1 MATITTRSGKGSPL
15 TNSEVDS
22 NFSNINTELGQKE
35 SASNKGVANGYASLD
50 GSGKVPSAQ
59 LPSYVDDVVEGANL
73 AALPAT
79 GETGKIYVTLDTN
92 KTYRWSGSAYVEIS
106 ASPGST
112 DAVTEGSTNLYF
124 TNARARS
131 AISASGSLSYNSS
144 TGVLSYTAPTAVSQ
158 LSNDSGYITSSALS
172 PYLTSATAASTYQTA
187 LVSGTSIKTVNGNS
201 LLGSGNIQID
211 AGVSSFN
218 TRTGAIT
225 LTSGDVT
232 TALGFTPYNA
242 TNPSGYTNNTGTVTS
257 VSGTGTVSGL
267 TLTGTV
273 TGSGSLTLGGTLSL
287 TSGQVTTALGYTP
300 YNSSNP
306 SGYITSSSSITGN
319 AGSATTA
326 ARSTIEDTRAAQRT
340 PNAYD
345 DYRASYEFTNQIV
358 GSDWHTAF
366 TMQGWH
372 DGYAAWQ
379 IIGPASTSAHENF
392 YLRSGINTTWN
403 SARTILHSGNYTS
416 YSAFSGLVTSSGNNG
431 FANAT
436 YFGAVRNPIWSFG
449 NASSYGI
456 SYYQGS
462 AGRDGI
468 DTITLHPNGS
478 TTATGATFA
487 TNSNNAFVNNNV
499 VLNAANYTSYSPSL
513 TGSGASGAWSISTT
527 SDFLHSDRDF
537 PSGTLIT
544 TDINYAVSSGD
555 PFVLEIRGNSYGN
568 AVPLDIQYQGYI
580 YSDTIIS
587 HGGVS
592 NGLNISG
599 LVAINNGGN
608 LCFWFPSQGYW
619 NGYYVKVYVP
629 YSGRQRNRV
638 TSISGSGKPTTAKE
652 VGLSANIRQSLHSGN
667 YTSYSPSL
675 TGSGAS
681 GTWGISITGNA
692 ATAYGLDVHT
702 GRNSDANKVV
712 RTDGNGYIQAGWI
725 NTVSGNLGS
734 GSRLNRVWCSD
745 DQYMRYLSL
754 AEFKMQM
761 GLSAKNTFQRHVDY
775 TADSNYWVGS
785 FGGSGMGAN
794 ETFHGG
800 SGFIDLW
807 GGTNFP
813 PSTSHVMGFN
823 ALHYTTN
830 SFGSTGGN
838 AYGIQVVGQYDQGG
852 LLFSRACSGGSF
864 SAWRRQLDDNNYSS
878 YALPLSGGTIAG
890 NGVID
895 FGPNSSWSA
904 TLRVGGNGH
913 GGSGRASVVTT
924 NGNLHLDGGGAG
936 TGLYLNYYVNGPIY
950 ATSSTHNV
958 IHAGNYSSY
967 ALPLSGGTLS
977 GILYS
982 VGIQPTGVGG
992 NSGVAGDNDYK
1003 WGYQEAGA
1011 WSHPYPD
1018 LILAYHTGMKFGAN
1032 TGYGGMRFYADH
1044 PYRNPA
1050 ELFSVG
1056 NGDSNVRV
1064 INTLYSYAYRGNG
1077 NVAGT
1082 GEATYHPAGIYS
1094 TSTNWLYGTMYR
1106 NGSNT
1111 YSSGGGIYST
1121 NEIVCDHNYGRGLN
1135 GVYDSYR
1142 FQHVWMMGTAYQ
1154 LAANGTTTGNAYG
1167 IAWSHPNAGGA
1178 AGNLT
1183 DHGMLIIN
1191 NGGFRCAISN
1201 SIVASGNI
1209 TAYSD
1214 ERLKKNWRGM
1224 PDNFVER
1231 LAQVRVGCYERIDD
1245 GTQQV
1250 GVSAQSLQ
1258 PLLPEAIQ
1266 TAKDEIGTLSV
1277 SYGNAAMASAV
1288 ELAKELVMLKRELA
1302 EIKSRLH

>member
-73 AALPAT
+73 ASLPAT

-172 PYLTSATAASTYQTA
+172 SYLTSATAASTYQTA

-242 TNPSGYTNNTGTVTS
+242 TNPSGYITSSSNITGTAAGITGYTIDSENGTPTTLMSRNTAGDSS
-257 VSGTGTVSGL
+257 VGSRFHFKTATALDGMSALVGLNWGGAAGTYKNFAVYDYPNSRVVFRAYGETRNFEVFGALTVGGNTALHAANYNSYSP
-267 TLTGTV
+267 TLTGT
-273 TGSGSLTLGGTLSL
+273 GASGTWG
-287 TSGQVTTALGYTP
+287 
-300 YNSSNP
+300 
-306 SGYITSSSSITGN
+306 ISITGN
-319 AGSATTA
+319 ANYASSAGSASTA
-326 ARSTIEDTRAAQRT
+326 TRSTIEDTRAAQRT

-403 SARTILHSGNYTS
+403 SARTILHSGNYSS

-436 YFGAVRNPIWSFG
+436 WFASVRNPIWSFG
-449 NASSYGI
+449 NSSSYGI
-456 SYYQGS
+456 SYFQGS
-462 AGRDGI
+462 AGRDGT

-478 TTATGATFA
+478 TTATGAAFA
-487 TNSNNAFVNNNV
+487 ANGNNAFVNNNV

-513 TGSGASGAWSISTT
+513 TGSGASGTWSISTT

-555 PFVLEIRGNSYGN
+555 PFVLEIRGNSYGS
-568 AVPLDIQYQGYI
+568 AVPLDIQCQGYI
-580 YSDTIIS
+580 YSDTIIN
-587 HGGVS
+587 HGGIA

-681 GTWGISITGNA
+681 GTWSINVTGNA
-692 ATAYGLDVHT
+692 GSASSLAGGGTINNANFNGIMQFPSGASGATFGANHYSMGKDIANGGWSHPHYSDLIIGYHT
-702 GRNSDANKVV
+702 GIRIGGAYSGVRFYNNSPTTDANN
-712 RTDGNGYIQAGWI
+712 DGNGDAGEALLM
-725 NTVSGNLGS
+725 TV
-734 GSRLNRVWCSD
+734 
-745 DQYMRYLSL
+745 
-754 AEFKMQM
+754 
-761 GLSAKNTFQRHVDY
+761 
-775 TADSNYWVGS
+775 
-785 FGGSGMGAN
+785 GGHA
-794 ETFHGG
+794 
-800 SGFIDLW
+800 
-807 GGTNFP
+807 GGTGVIINN
-813 PSTSHVMGFN
+813 TLTAGN
-823 ALHYTTN
+823 ALIGA
-830 SFGSTGGN
+830 S
-838 AYGIQVVGQYDQGG
+838 QV
-852 LLFSRACSGGSF
+852 L
-864 SAWRRQLDDNNYSS
+864 
-878 YALPLSGGTIAG
+878 
-890 NGVID
+890 
-895 FGPNSSWSA
+895 
-904 TLRVGGNGH
+904 
-913 GGSGRASVVTT
+913 
-924 NGNLHLDGGGAG
+924 
-936 TGLYLNYYVNGPIY
+936 
-950 ATSSTHNV
+950 
-958 IHAGNYSSY
+958 HAGNYTSYSPSLTGSGASGTWGISISGSAAQLNGYSSAENGASVVLRTGSNGY
-967 ALPLSGGTLS
+967 LYLYNWIHVASGGLFSGVNSAHFSPNTGSYGPWRISGTRNGWSGIEFDSGVALMTNRNSMGLYDTSYGWTLYWSGGTGYVHKNANGGGTQAAILDSSNYTSYSPSLTGS
-977 GILYS
+977 GASGSWNITAARANRANGNFYIDDNYGIGVVGLYS
-982 VGIQPTGVGG
+982 SVRYQGVF
-992 NSGVAGDNDYK
+992 A
-1003 WGYQEAGA
+1003 
-1011 WSHPYPD
+1011 
-1018 LILAYHTGMKFGAN
+1018 M
-1032 TGYGGMRFYADH
+1032 
-1044 PYRNPA
+1044 
-1050 ELFSVG
+1050 
-1056 NGDSNVRV
+1056 GDSYKLPADG
-1064 INTLYSYAYRGNG
+1064 TSAGN
-1077 NVAGT
+1077 
-1082 GEATYHPAGIYS
+1082 
-1094 TSTNWLYGTMYR
+1094 L
-1106 NGSNT
+1106 
-1111 YSSGGGIYST
+1111 
-1121 NEIVCDHNYGRGLN
+1121 
-1135 GVYDSYR
+1135 
-1142 FQHVWMMGTAYQ
+1142 
-1154 LAANGTTTGNAYG
+1154 YG
-1167 IAWSHPNAGGA
+1167 IAWSYPSAGGV
-1178 AGNLT
+1178 AGNL
-1183 DHGMLIIN
+1183 DSHGMLVLI
-1191 NGGFRCAISN
+1191 NGGFGSCMSY
-1201 SIVASGNI
+1201 SIKASGNV

-1214 ERLKKNWRGM
+1214 ERLKTNWRPM
-1224 PDNFVER
+1224 PTNYVER
-1231 LAQVRVGCYERIDD
+1231 LASVKVGIYDRTD
-1245 GTQQV
+1245 GEQMTQV
-1250 GVSAQSLQ
+1250 GVSAQSFQ
-1258 PLLPEAIQ
+1258 ELLPEAI
-1266 TAKDEIGTLSV
+1266 TKAGDEMGTLSV